1 MGRGGGS
8 LMGADPSP
16 EQLTELAHE
25 GDAAA
30 QAVLGNKAAER
41 FLRSALLHDE
51 VIAEHWYR
59 RALLTLPCARNHE
72 LLGNFLMTAEG
83 LAQVPKSWLGQM
95 LHRFGIG
102 RPAQLRP
109 TARLV
114 EALLS
119 LEQAAD
125 LGSET
130 AAVSV
135 NRIAAQCPALVQTL
149 ADARSAV
156 RAGC

>member
-1 MGRGGGS
+1 MS
-8 LMGADPSP
+8 ADPSP
-16 EQLTELAHE
+16 EQLTALAHE
-25 GDAAA
+25 GDSVA
-30 QAVLGNKAAER
+30 QAVLGHKAAER
-41 FLRSALLHDE
+41 FLRSGLLHDE

-59 RALLTLPCARNHE
+59 RALLTAPGARTHE
-72 LLGNFLMTAEG
+72 LLGNFLMAAEG
-83 LAQVPKSWLGQM
+83 LAQAPKSWLGRM
-95 LHRFGIG
+95 LYRCGIG
-102 RPAQLRP
+102 RPAQIRP

-135 NRIAAQCPALVQTL
+135 NRIGAQCPALLQTL
-149 ADARSAV
+149 ADARAAV
-156 RAGC
+156 RTGS

>member
-1 MGRGGGS
+1 
-8 LMGADPSP
+8 MGADPSP
-16 EQLTELAHE
+16 EQLVALAHE

-30 QAVLGNKAAER
+30 QVVLGHNASAR
-41 FLRSALLHDE
+41 FLCSGLLQDE

-83 LAQVPKSWLGQM
+83 LAQVPKSWLGRM
-95 LHRFGIG
+95 LYRLGIG

-125 LGSET
+125 LGSEA

-135 NRIAAQCPALVQTL
+135 NRIAAQCPALMQTL
-149 ADARSAV
+149 ADARAAV
-156 RAGC
+156 RVGG

>member
-1 MGRGGGS
+1 
-8 LMGADPSP
+8 MGADPSP